1 MDFKSN
7 LNRIHYLLTE
17 KFNNVTIIEKS
28 NQKLGSYIELSVK
41 ENLECKILIRKVD
54 LELPNVNFL
63 YLTNPLNE
71 QSSVISRVSNVES
84 FADSINDIIKNERFD
99 SEYIDSIK

>member
-1 MDFKSN
+1 M
-7 LNRIHYLLTE
+7 
-17 KFNNVTIIEKS
+17 
-28 NQKLGSYIELSVK
+28 
-41 ENLECKILIRKVD
+41 IRKVD

>member
-1 MDFKSN
+1 MGFKSN